1 MKTKISLFALL
12 VSQILL
18 SPAFG
23 QVPVRPVSEM
33 PARNTSPA
41 PVATTGTAMPANAT
55 TSTAGT
61 TDYLLAAGDK
71 LTIDVY
77 KDKDLSQSL
86 QIRPDGKIT
95 LPLVGDI
102 PAAGRTAL
110 QLRDAIT
117 TNLKQY
123 ITDPVVTVI
132 VAETAPRVIYVMGEV
147 NKPGPQVVSGRLT
160 VMEALA
166 TAGGFTDFANR
177 KDVRILHKT
186 GTGIVQT
193 LHFNY
198 KDAVNDG
205 TEGPALQPGD
215 TVIVK

>member
-1 MKTKISLFALL
+1 MKTTIALLTLL
-12 VSQILL
+12 VSQILP

-23 QVPVRPVSEM
+23 QTPLRPDT
-33 PARNTSPA
+33 PRRDTGPA
-41 PVATTGTAMPANAT
+41 PVATIGTTPANAT
-55 TSTAGT
+55 TSVAGT
-61 TDYLLAAGDK
+61 TDYLLASGDK

-117 TNLKQY
+117 ANLKQY

-147 NKPGPQVVSGRLT
+147 NKPGPQIVSGRLT
-160 VMEALA
+160 VMQALA

-177 KDVRILHKT
+177 KDIHILHKT
-186 GTGIVQT
+186 GAGVVQT

-198 KDAVNDG
+198 KDAINDG
-205 TEGPALQPGD
+205 AEGPALQPGD